1 MKSYI
6 SQIEIYDDEDGALQ
20 AAVTAC
26 DVCATVDLRDKTHTA
41 ESWSALSHAIAAAI
55 ERITGD
61 QEASDA

>member
-20 AAVTAC
+20 ATVTAC
-26 DVCATVDLRDKTHTA
+26 DVCATVDLREKTHTA
-41 ESWSALSHAIAAAI
+41 ESWAALSQSIAEAI